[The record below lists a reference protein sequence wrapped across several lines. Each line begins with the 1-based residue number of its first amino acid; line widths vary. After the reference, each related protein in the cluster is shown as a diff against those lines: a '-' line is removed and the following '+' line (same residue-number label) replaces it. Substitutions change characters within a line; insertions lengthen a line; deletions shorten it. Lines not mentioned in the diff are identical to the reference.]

1 MLLSGRMSLSA
12 PIYWCSS
19 PISHLS
25 SATYR
30 PFAVRVPIRT
40 APGSCDGSCLCSH
53 TSGPNVMNRFVSSC
67 NLLMEIISVVNPS
80 TRSASR
86 SRPALPFALILHL
99 LPLADV
105 IVLCRTGVGSL
116 LYLRLSFRKCPF
128 APESRSGGDDMGL
141 GVVAGPLTCEF
152 VFVFAR
158 ADML

>member
-1 MLLSGRMSLSA
+1 
-12 PIYWCSS
+12 
-19 PISHLS
+19 
-25 SATYR
+25 
-30 PFAVRVPIRT
+30 
-40 APGSCDGSCLCSH
+40 
-53 TSGPNVMNRFVSSC
+53 MNRFVSSC

-128 APESRSGGDDMGL
+128 APESKSGGDVMGL
-141 GVVAGPLTCEF
+141 GIVAGPLTCEF